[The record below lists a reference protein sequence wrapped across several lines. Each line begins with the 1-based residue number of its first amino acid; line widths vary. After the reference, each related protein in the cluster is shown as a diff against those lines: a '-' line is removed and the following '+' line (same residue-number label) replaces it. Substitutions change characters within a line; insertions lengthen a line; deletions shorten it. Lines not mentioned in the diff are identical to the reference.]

1 MTKPLQTLG
10 DKMATVGI
18 RANGDHVAPREMTTQ
33 DRVADFFQRNMRILP
48 HSLRDCAGRVCVYID
63 HLTELNEILDRNKG
77 NDEFPG
83 IHHINEHRHLDRS
96 MYRLEHGNDVI
107 QRYFRSFNLS
117 APAVSGIQRHHMWS
131 AILYWEDDILD
142 SDSTDAPIRQIIT
155 LVKEM
160 RERLDAGTCADNDRI
175 FYDIMIA
182 KYEEYQ
188 AVIDERR
195 EALLS
200 QTSFVMDDL
209 MTVLTPGTSFIY
221 KDRYGAYSM
230 GTIKRVSFEMSWFG
244 AYMEISFKALDF
256 DGNNFKVVGN
266 TLRLSAYS
274 GTKKLDE
281 LGIYP
286 CTCKNAKID
295 DLQEKILARGRKYLE
310 YTKNNF
316 AYVHYTGNMFI
327 VGYFGQVYDFNAD
340 GRIVLDKMSYARF
353 ESNSKLAINF
363 DDERNNAFIA
373 RDMLTDD
380 LIKTLPSFI
389 TGYSLRTKRWGGFR
403 IDGCSDIKFNE
414 SAFDLLVLNS
424 EPRKKFLQT
433 ICANENKFQDLIQT
447 KAGGQI
453 IILYGT
459 PGTGKTLTAETLA
472 ETKKIPLYSVS
483 VGELGTDVETMEN
496 QLDQILELASI
507 WKAIILIDEADI
519 FLEQRSESSGD
530 ILRNAMVGIFLRK
543 LEYFDG
549 ILFLTTNRYDTLD
562 PAMVSRAT
570 ITIGYPELTNDRRK
584 IIWGNLIKYQK
595 DAFDVHDSDLD
606 KLAELPINGRQ
617 IKTLIKNALWAK
629 NADDPKINKDR
640 ILEVA
645 ELSFGKL
652 KKD

>member
-18 RANGDHVAPREMTTQ
+18 RANGDRVAPREMTIQ
-33 DRVADFFQRNMRILP
+33 ERVAEFFEKNMRILP
-48 HSLRDCAGRVCVYID
+48 YGKNDAAGGVCVYID
-63 HLTELNEILDRNKG
+63 RLTELNEILDHSKG
-77 NDEFPG
+77 NDDFPG
-83 IHHINEHRHLDRS
+83 IQHINNHRYLDRS
-96 MYRLEHGNDVI
+96 IIRLEYANALV
-107 QRYFRSFNLS
+107 QRDFKQFNIS
-117 APAVSGIQRHHMWS
+117 APVVMGSQKFHIWS
-131 AILYWEDDILD
+131 AILYWNDDMLE
-142 SDSTDAPIRQIIT
+142 SDSTDTPIRQIIEQIKG
-155 LVKEM
+155 LM
-160 RERLDAGTCADNDRI
+160 AGLDIGTCADNDRT
-175 FYDIMIA
+175 FYNILIA
-182 KYEEYQ
+182 KYEAFQE
-188 AVIDERR
+188 ALDIRR
-195 EALLS
+195 EQLLT
-200 QTSFVMDDL
+200 QTSFNVDDL
-209 MTVLTPGTSFIY
+209 IAVMTPGDPLIY

-230 GTIKRVSFEMSWFG
+230 GIIKRASLEFSWFG
-244 AYMEISFKALDF
+244 SHIEISFKCLDF
-256 DGNNFKVVGN
+256 DGNKFKVVGESI
-266 TLRLSAYS
+266 RLPLYS
-274 GTKKLDE
+274 GSKKLDE
-281 LGIYP
+281 LGVYP
-286 CTCKNAKID
+286 CACKNAKVE
-295 DLQEKILARGRKYLE
+295 DLQEKILARGHKYLE

-316 AYVHYTGNMFI
+316 AYVNYTGNMFI
-327 VGYFGQVYDFNAD
+327 LGYFGQVYDFNAD
-340 GRIVLDKMSYARF
+340 GRIVLDKMSYTRF
-353 ESNSKLAINF
+353 DSNSRLAINF
-363 DDERNNAFIA
+363 DDERSNAFIE
-373 RDMLTDD
+373 REMLTDD

-403 IDGCSDIKFNE
+403 VDGCSEIKFNE

-424 EPRKKFLQT
+424 EPRKTFLKT

-507 WKAIILIDEADI
+507 WNAIILIDEADI